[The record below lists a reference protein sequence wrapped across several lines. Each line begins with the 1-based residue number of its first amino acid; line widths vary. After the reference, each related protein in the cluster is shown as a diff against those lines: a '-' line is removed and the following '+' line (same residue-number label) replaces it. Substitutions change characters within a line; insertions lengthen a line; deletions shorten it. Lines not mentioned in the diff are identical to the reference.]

1 MDNILPF
8 IFLLAGAALGALAA
22 GAGKRRVERRKAEL
36 EESNASLEA
45 RVAALEKEKA
55 SLDIR
60 LAVEVR
66 SREER
71 EAFIKTSREDM
82 TRQFEVAANRIFEE
96 KSRSF
101 TTLNSE
107 KLNALLQPF
116 NTRIEN
122 FQKQVEKTY
131 TRNVED
137 SSRLRTQI
145 EQLTRLNQQVGE
157 EAQNLTRALKGQSQT
172 QGAWGEMVMES
183 VLERS
188 GLRRG
193 EQFETQRSFDDDEGR
208 RFRPDGIVHLPGGR
222 DIIIDAKVSLNAYD
236 TAVNALSDF
245 ERDEAIKAHVQS
257 VRSHVRELEGKDYS
271 RLPGVSTIDLVL
283 MFIPIEGAFSLAI
296 QGDNSLFTEAFEKRI
311 VIVSPTTLFATLKTV
326 ESSWR
331 FEAQNRN
338 AREIARK
345 AGQLYD
351 KFVSFTAD
359 LEKVDRA
366 LDMARK
372 ASEEAGSKL
381 VRGRGNLIRRAE
393 ELRELG
399 AAPSKELPKKMTDQ
413 MD

>member
-1 MDNILPF
+1 MDIIIPL
-8 IFLLAGAALGALAA
+8 IFLAAGAALGFLIMG
-22 GAGKRRVERRKAEL
+22 GAKRRLEREKAEL
-36 EESNASLEA
+36 ET
-45 RVAALEKEKA
+45 
-55 SLDIR
+55 R

-71 EAFIKTSREDM
+71 EAFMKESREDM
-82 TRQFEVAANRIFEE
+82 NRQFEVMANRIFEE

-101 TTLNSE
+101 ATMNSE
-107 KLNALLQPF
+107 KLTALLQPF
-116 NTRIEN
+116 NSRIET
-122 FQKQVEKTY
+122 FQKQVEKSY

-137 SSRLRTQI
+137 ATRLRTQI
-145 EQLTRLNQQVGE
+145 EQLTKLNQQVGE

-193 EQFETQRSFDDDEGR
+193 EQFETQRSLDNDEGQ
-208 RFRPDGIVHLPGGR
+208 RFRPDGIVHLPGER
-222 DIIIDAKVSLNAYD
+222 DIIIDAKVSLNAYEA
-236 TAVNALSDF
+236 AVNAATDF
-245 ERDEAIKAHVQS
+245 ERDEAVKAHVQS
-257 VRSHVRELEGKDYS
+257 VRAHVRELEGKDYS
-271 RLPGVSTIDLVL
+271 RLPGLNSIDLVL
-283 MFIPIEGAFSLAI
+283 MFIPVEGAFSLAI

-345 AGQLYD
+345 AGMLYD
-351 KFVSFTAD
+351 KFVNFTAD

-366 LDMARK
+366 LETARK
-372 ASEEAGSKL
+372 ASDDAGNKL
-381 VRGRGNLIRRAE
+381 VRGKGNLVRRAE
-393 ELRELG
+393 ELKELG
-399 AAPSKELPKKMTDQ
+399 ASASRELSKKLTDQ
-413 MD
+413 MEE